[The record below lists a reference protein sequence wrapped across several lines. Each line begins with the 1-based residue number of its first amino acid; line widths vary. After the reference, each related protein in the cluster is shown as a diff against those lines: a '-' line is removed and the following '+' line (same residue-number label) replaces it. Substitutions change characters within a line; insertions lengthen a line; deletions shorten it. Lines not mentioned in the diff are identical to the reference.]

1 VAAGACG
8 YEFRSLDG
16 DDGYLFEVSDGARR
30 VAFAA
35 GAGSPYALNDARA
48 ASIARDKVFC
58 AEVLRQVGIAVV
70 PGQQFFCTERWREMR
85 GPGREPADALA
96 YAARAAYP
104 LFCKP
109 ISASSGMY
117 AEVIGDLAQFGSY
130 LKRVSRDHYAI
141 VVQPYIRAPEY
152 RVLVL
157 NGAPLF
163 SYRKRLPSIVGDG
176 RTSVQALLGS
186 YAVAAERAVEGLAAR
201 NAQGAV
207 MAVDYVAAPGEQLA
221 IEGPANRAA
230 GGGAEALQ
238 DGAPDRLSAIALAAA
253 DALGLKL
260 AAVDIFDAADG
271 PLVIEVNSNP
281 MLATL
286 EDHDRWDLIVAIWR
300 ANLDAALK

>member
-1 VAAGACG
+1 MCG

-16 DDGYLFEVSDGARR
+16 DDGYLFEVSDGDRR

-58 AEVLRQVGIAVV
+58 AEVLRQAGIAVV
-70 PGQQFFCTERWREMR
+70 PGRQFFCTERWREMR
-85 GPGREPADALA
+85 GPGREPEDALA
-96 YAARAAYP
+96 YAAGAELP
-104 LFCKP
+104 IFCKP

-117 AEVIGDLAQFGSY
+117 AEVIGDLTQFGSY

-176 RTSVQALLGS
+176 RTTVQALLGC
-186 YAVAAERAVEGLAAR
+186 YAVASERAVAGLVTR
-201 NAQGAV
+201 SAQGVV
-207 MAVDYVAAPGEQLA
+207 MAEDYVAAHGEQLA

-238 DGAPDRLSAIALAAA
+238 DDAPDRLSSIALAATA
-253 DALGLKL
+253 ALDLKL
-260 AAVDIFDAADG
+260 AAVDIFDTDEG
-271 PLVIEVNSNP
+271 PLIIEVNSNP

-286 EDHDRWDLIVAIWR
+286 EDHGRWDLIVTIWR
-300 ANLDAALK
+300 ANFEAALK